1 MYYLKKKQPTPHM
14 YLGKTVKIYEATSAE
29 LYASDTSV
37 HKWGKIT
44 ATRIFFKAHTVCD
57 SLSL

>member
-1 MYYLKKKQPTPHM
+1 MH
-14 YLGKTVKIYEATSAE
+14 LGKTVKIYEATSAE

-44 ATRIFFKAHTVCD
+44 ATRIFFKAHTV
-57 SLSL
+57 